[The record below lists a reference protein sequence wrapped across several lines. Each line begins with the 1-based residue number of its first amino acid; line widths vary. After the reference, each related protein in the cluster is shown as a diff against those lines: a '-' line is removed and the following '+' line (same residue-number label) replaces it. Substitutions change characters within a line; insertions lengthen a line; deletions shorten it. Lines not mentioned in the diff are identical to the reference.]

1 MEKLIVKETCIGCGI
16 CVGEN
21 PDYFMFN
28 DDGMSVPAK
37 KEVLPEDKVRILE
50 TIEKC
55 PVDAILIEEEVI
67 AEEPKLPGEQT
78 IIKPKETE
86 FKEAA

>member
-21 PDYFMFN
+21 PDYFEFN
-28 DDGMSVPAK
+28 DDGMSVPTK
-37 KEVLPEDKVRILE
+37 KEVLPEDKQRILE

-55 PVDAILIEEEVI
+55 PVDAILIEEEII
-67 AEEPKLPGEQT
+67 AEEEELQ
-78 IIKPKETE
+78 
-86 FKEAA
+86 EAA